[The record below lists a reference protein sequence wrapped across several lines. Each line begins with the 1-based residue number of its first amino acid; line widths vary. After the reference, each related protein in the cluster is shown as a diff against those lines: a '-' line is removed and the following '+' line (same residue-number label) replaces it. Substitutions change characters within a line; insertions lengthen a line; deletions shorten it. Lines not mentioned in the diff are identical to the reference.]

1 MVWHDDERERL
12 QVARIVLTA
21 QSFYHFPAQM
31 KIDKYRLTTH
41 R

>member
-21 QSFYHFPAQM
+21 QRLDHFPAQI
-31 KIDKYRLTTH
+31 KIDKHRLSTH